1 MKKYFAILVAF
12 MMILSLAAG
21 CSKQAVESEGS
32 DTDAVAT
39 EAAAA
44 SAAPAEPVVKELT
57 WARAYD
63 STSLDPAESADDES
77 NNIVSYTTEGLI
89 RLLNGEIIPGIAE
102 TWDASA
108 DGMTYTFH
116 LRDSVWSDN
125 TPLTANDFVYSFFRL
140 IDPALGHSQA
150 STGYNV
156 LNAQEYAES
165 TMTAADVGYKALD
178 DKTLE
183 ITFKVPGLG
192 NLYSLNSNGF
202 HPVNKAFVEQ
212 AGVAYGSE
220 KDMVLG
226 NGPFVI
232 TEWSHENTI
241 VLEKNLNYWNA
252 DSINITKLTGIANV
266 ANDTAVEM
274 MLTGTIDLASF
285 ADPAYYQQLYDA
297 GYDGVTYCNTDQFLH
312 INMNGKTADSGRF
325 LSNVNFRRALSYA
338 LDRSAA
344 CATVL
349 PGQTPASRL
358 IDPDANGISGKYVD
372 EYPIADGAGINIT
385 ADVAKAQEFLQL
397 ALTELGATIEDVP
410 ELSMLCYESQGSQT
424 QLQAYQ
430 DMFLTVL
437 GIKCVIDPQPIQ
449 QMIGKV
455 YSFDYDFWLGGVSI
469 GSMDVASAD
478 GALNYWDM
486 SNPDALFGYQNQT
499 FSDLLA
505 EAQQA
510 TDLQVRYDKIAELE
524 KIFIDEVP
532 DLLITWKTI
541 NVMFKQGIVITSID
555 KSYGADLAFADII
568 S

>member
-1 MKKYFAILVAF
+1 
-12 MMILSLAAG
+12 
-21 CSKQAVESEGS
+21 
-32 DTDAVAT
+32 
-39 EAAAA
+39 
-44 SAAPAEPVVKELT
+44 
-57 WARAYD
+57 
-63 STSLDPAESADDES
+63 
-77 NNIVSYTTEGLI
+77 
-89 RLLNGEIIPGIAE
+89 
-102 TWDASA
+102 
-108 DGMTYTFH
+108 
-116 LRDSVWSDN
+116 
-125 TPLTANDFVYSFFRL
+125 
-140 IDPALGHSQA
+140 
-150 STGYNV
+150 
-156 LNAQEYAES
+156 
-165 TMTAADVGYKALD
+165 
-178 DKTLE
+178 
-183 ITFKVPGLG
+183 
-192 NLYSLNSNGF
+192 
-202 HPVNKAFVEQ
+202 
-212 AGVAYGSE
+212 
-220 KDMVLG
+220 
-226 NGPFVI
+226 
-232 TEWSHENTI
+232 
-241 VLEKNLNYWNA
+241 
-252 DSINITKLTGIANV
+252 
-266 ANDTAVEM
+266 
-274 MLTGTIDLASF
+274 
-285 ADPAYYQQLYDA
+285 
-297 GYDGVTYCNTDQFLH
+297 
-312 INMNGKTADSGRF
+312 MNGKTADSGRF